1 MKKFDDKSVYFIIIL
16 CLLFLIPAPCSAQNR
31 RATTPSSI
39 RHNPDME
46 KMVTRKSSLAR
57 EREVLHAKRLSEGR
71 YFLNNSDGS
80 FCYLGEIRSESSVYP
95 HGKGLGMLRVRDG
108 ESGVVSN
115 EFVLCS
121 WKRGSRHG
129 KGVIKHPDGRYEHA
143 VWKWNKMT
151 IVPDSP
157 VSPEEQAVMEDQIKQ
172 IEIAYKR
179 FFFLP

>member
-1 MKKFDDKSVYFIIIL
+1 MTKFNGMRVAFAIIL
-16 CLLFLIPAPCSAQNR
+16 GLLLLIPAPCHAQNR
-31 RATTPSSI
+31 RTTTPSSI
-39 RHNPDME
+39 RHNPDKE
-46 KMVTRKSSLAR
+46 KMITKKSSL
-57 EREVLHAKRLSEGR
+57 EHEDEVLHAKRISEGR
-71 YFLNNSDGS
+71 YFLYNSDGS
-80 FCYLGEIRSESSVYP
+80 FCYLGEIRNESNAFP
-95 HGKGLGMLRVRDG
+95 HGKGVGMSIVKDE
-108 ESGVVSN
+108 ESGFAGK
-115 EFVLCS
+115 EFEYCA

-157 VSPEEQAVMEDQIKQ
+157 VSPEEQAEMEDQIKQ